1 MFDYLAR
8 EHQVTKPDDFKRLK
22 PLRGGMMKSYGIA
35 LQKEILDL
43 KTDER
48 VVDSFRQIWAEK
60 ELTTALDSI
69 YIGPPPERCRFKQE
83 FNTPDSKP
91 WFHTDQSSDKKGMH
105 CIQSFINLETIEDGD
120 GCLSVLAYSHKHTDQ
135 SSDKKGMH
143 CIQSFINLETI
154 EDGDG
159 CLSVLA
165 YSHKNHQE
173 FFEHFNE
180 STKGADWF
188 ILRENHLDWYL
199 REKSSVWCSITA
211 PKGSMVFWDSRTIH
225 MGTLPRQDRVNKDR
239 WRFIAYVC
247 YTPARYQNER
257 DAELK
262 RQAYIDNKTT
272 SHWPYGV
279 NVGSKPIDDGRKNS
293 LDNLSERH
301 KRLIGITE
309 MNNMLQEQEA
319 LQRQEYDDLMMI
331 QDEDEREIAHVAYC
345 IKYYC

>member
-1 MFDYLAR
+1 MPGVFTSAECETVKTRMFDYLAR
-8 EHQVTKPDDFKRLK
+8 EHQVIKPDDYKRLK

-43 KTDER
+43 KTNER

-120 GCLSVLAYSHKHTDQ
+120 GCLSVLAYSHKH
-135 SSDKKGMH
+135 
-143 CIQSFINLETI
+143 
-154 EDGDG
+154 
-159 CLSVLA
+159 
-165 YSHKNHQE
+165 HQE

-180 STKGADWF
+180 SSKGADWF

-199 REKSSVWCSITA
+199 SEKSSVWCSITA

-247 YTPARYQNER
+247 YTPARYQSER

-293 LDNLSERH
+293 LANLSERH
-301 KRLIGITE
+301 KRLIGITD

-319 LQRQEYDDLMMI
+319 WQRKEYDDLMKI

-345 IKYYC
+345 IKYFC

>member
-1 MFDYLAR
+1 VNRANPRQAQTFCPLTTLHQLKETLDKYGVAVLPDVFTSAECETVKTRMFEYLAR

-69 YIGPPPERCRFKQE
+69 YIGPP
-83 FNTPDSKP
+83 
-91 WFHTDQSSDKKGMH
+91 
-105 CIQSFINLETIEDGD
+105 
-120 GCLSVLAYSHKHTDQ
+120 
-135 SSDKKGMH
+135 
-143 CIQSFINLETI
+143 
-154 EDGDG
+154 
-159 CLSVLA
+159 
-165 YSHKNHQE
+165 E
-173 FFEHFNE
+173 FFAHFNE
-180 STKGADWF
+180 SSTGADWF

-199 REKSSVWCSITA
+199 SEKSCVWCSITA

-247 YTPARYQNER
+247 YTPARYQSER

-279 NVGSKPIDDGRKNS
+279 NVGSKPIDDGK
-293 LDNLSERH
+293 
-301 KRLIGITE
+301 K
-309 MNNMLQEQEA
+309 MN
-319 LQRQEYDDLMMI
+319 
-331 QDEDEREIAHVAYC
+331 
-345 IKYYC
+345 